1 MYTEIVYGQ
10 THIPRN
16 NLIVAVLN
24 LGHDEFSIDIGIFMK
39 SAYESSKGSD
49 EPAHPRKIVCALLC

>member
-1 MYTEIVYGQ
+1 MRVLMYSRDCIRKVLRVYTKIVYGQ

-24 LGHDEFSIDIGIFMK
+24 LGHDEFNIYIGIFMK
-39 SAYESSKGSD
+39 
-49 EPAHPRKIVCALLC
+49 